1 MLADLPFVAYDICHS
16 FFVPT
21 FVVPTF
27 VVPIFVIPAFV
38 VLTFFVP
45 DICRYTL
52 MTCKS
57 ATLKSEILELGS

>member
-16 FFVPT
+16 FF
-21 FVVPTF
+21 VPTF

>member
-1 MLADLPFVAYDICHS
+1 MLADLPFVANDICHS
-16 FFVPT
+16 FF
-21 FVVPTF
+21 VPTF

-57 ATLKSEILELGS
+57 ETLKSDILELGS